1 MLPICT
7 DRHICLK
14 IETELTVALSIR
26 EIFKKERKQN
36 PVCEANGGGSILLCT
51 LKPGIHF
58 FFLLKTTWK
67 SPAKVLHLVLFG
79 FQCGDDGSI
88 TGDKIG

>member
-1 MLPICT
+1 MLPIWA
-7 DRHICLK
+7 DIWLK

-26 EIFKKERKQN
+26 EIFKKERKEN

-58 FFLLKTTWK
+58 ASPEDNLTLEQPCQSHAFGSVWISMWK
-67 SPAKVLHLVLFG
+67 
-79 FQCGDDGSI
+79 
-88 TGDKIG
+88 